1 MKHLSGL
8 DSTFL
13 HLETPEMPMHVGSL
27 NVLDL
32 PEGYEGDFYEDAK
45 AYLLSRIHLADV
57 FTRKLAL
64 MPFDLSNPV
73 WVDDEDIDIDYHVRH
88 VTLPSPG
95 TNRQLQQYVARLHST
110 LLDRSRP
117 LWEFFIIDGLKSGQ
131 IGLYTKVHHAGIDG
145 QAGVEVGKAIFDM
158 EPTGRVVKPPRTR
171 PHRNEYQ
178 LGMAEL
184 ASAALRNTA
193 QQYVKLF
200 KMAPALAKA
209 IGGLAKPVES
219 ADGKSVSAM
228 PKKFSLFAPRT
239 SLNVSITN
247 QRTFAGRTISLA
259 ETKHIAKHFGV
270 SLNDV
275 VMSTVAGAMR
285 HFLADN
291 NELPDKPLV
300 AGVPVSL
307 REAGDT
313 TANNQASIILV
324 NLATDIKDPVERM
337 RAINTSSTSSK
348 SMMSR
353 FKAVVMDDFPMF
365 GAPWL
370 MSGMASMI
378 GRSGLVNL
386 LPPTANVAISN
397 VAGAPFPMYFAGAL
411 VTCYYPV
418 SIASHGMALNITVQ
432 SYNGRMDY
440 GLIACRRA
448 VPDLTELGDYLL
460 AEHRLL
466 MELTQTLPGDAK
478 TAGAAGKAA
487 AAKTAAPPPP
497 VPEVVKARPAAV
509 KVEAPKPPAKKA
521 AAKKAPAAKAP
532 AKQVTAQKASPA
544 AAKAAVQP
552 VAKAAAKPVAQP
564 AAKPAVKK
572 AAAKK
577 VVAKKA
583 APARRARKSASAA

>member
-131 IGLYTKVHHAGIDG
+131 VGLYTKVHHAGIDG

-184 ASAALRNTA
+184 AGAALRNTA

-209 IGGLAKPVES
+209 IGGLAKPVEG

-275 VMSTVAGAMR
+275 VMATVAGAMR

-324 NLATDIKDPVERM
+324 SLATDIKDPVERM
-337 RAINTSSTSSK
+337 RAINSSSTSSK

-353 FKAVVMDDFPMF
+353 FKAVVMDDFPTF

-497 VPEVVKARPAAV
+497 VAEVVKARPAAV
-509 KVEAPKPPAKKA
+509 MVEAPQPAAKKA
-521 AAKKAPAAKAP
+521 AAKKASPVAAKA
-532 AKQVTAQKASPA
+532 
-544 AAKAAVQP
+544 
-552 VAKAAAKPVAQP
+552 VAKP
-564 AAKPAVKK
+564 AAKPAAKK
-572 AAAKK
+572 AVGKK
-577 VVAKKA
+577 AVPKKAVPKKA
-583 APARRARKSASAA
+583 APAGRARKTARAA

>member
-131 IGLYTKVHHAGIDG
+131 VGLYTKVHHAGIDG

-158 EPTGRVVKPPRTR
+158 EPTGRVVKPPRPR

-184 ASAALRNTA
+184 AGAALRNTA

-209 IGGLAKPVES
+209 IGGLAKPVEG

-275 VMSTVAGAMR
+275 VMATVAGAMR

-324 NLATDIKDPVERM
+324 NLATDIKDPIERM

-497 VPEVVKARPAAV
+497 VAEVVKARPAAV
-509 KVEAPKPPAKKA
+509 KVEAPKPTAKKA
-521 AAKKAPAAKAP
+521 VAKKAPAGKAP
-532 AKQVTAQKASPA
+532 AKKVAAKKASPVA
-544 AAKAAVQP
+544 
-552 VAKAAAKPVAQP
+552 AKAAAKPAPKP
-564 AAKPAVKK
+564 AAKKTP
-572 AAAKK
+572 AKK

-583 APARRARKSASAA
+583 APAGRARRAASAA